1 MIELKNINSNNLED
15 CFSLKV
21 SVIDKNYVDD
31 VGYSFAEAWLDYQ
44 NYRLFAI
51 NLQNKVIGFVSL
63 YIGENHYQIINF
75 LIDDSFQ
82 NKGYGKQAAKLVINY
97 LITEF
102 DAKMISLPVYQ
113 YNERAINFWQK
124 LGFSISNNIEEGY
137 LWLRLRLGN

>member
-82 NKGYGKQAAKLVINY
+82 NKGYGRQAAKLVINY

-124 LGFSISNNIEEGY
+124 LGFSISDNIEDDY
-137 LWLRLRLGN
+137 IWLRLRLGN